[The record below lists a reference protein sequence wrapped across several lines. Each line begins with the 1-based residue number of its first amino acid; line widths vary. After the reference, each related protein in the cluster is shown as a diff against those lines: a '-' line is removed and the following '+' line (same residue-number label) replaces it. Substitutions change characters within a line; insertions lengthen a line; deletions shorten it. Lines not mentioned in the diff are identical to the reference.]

1 MSLGCVGIPKG
12 QISTANLV
20 IFFLFSKSSMKIPLL
35 GWKVVDK
42 CSSAEA
48 TGRAKKGSTVGR
60 RCDLPW
66 VASETYCRFFRRP
79 TVGRFWGAREVAYG
93 AGCAGGLSLALE
105 CGRDLGDE
113 TEETTAPPRAL
124 KIEAVGELGWCLG
137 TTYSQSLLGGSA
149 VYLKRARSLSLRTR
163 HARHVKR

>member
-1 MSLGCVGIPKG
+1 MGCVGIPKG

-42 CSSAEA
+42 YSSAEA
-48 TGRAKKGSTVGR
+48 AGRQEKRPTVGR

-79 TVGRFWGAREVAYG
+79 TVGRFFGAREVACG
-93 AGCAGGLSLALE
+93 AGCAGGLFLALGYG
-105 CGRDLGDE
+105 CDPGDE
-113 TEETTAPPRAL
+113 TEETTAPPRDL
-124 KIEAVGELGWCLG
+124 RIEAVGELGLCLG
-137 TTYSQSLLGGSA
+137 ATYFVGFVGGRA